1 MMAFISRTVRT
12 AARGFRV
19 PFLCFSIAAVLPALS
34 NDWIWAQAAPAP
46 EQQAKLTITLQN
58 ALERARANSQQLQ
71 SADLDV
77 ALAHEDR
84 RQAKAALLPSLDY
97 FNQYIYTQ
105 GNGTDPGVFVSN
117 DGVHVYNSLAE
128 VHEELFSPQRLAE
141 YRRTAAAQALA
152 AARRDVVERG
162 LTATVAQDYF
172 AAVVAERHIINA
184 RQALEEARRF
194 VTITGQLEKGGEVAH
209 ADVLKA
215 QLVAQQSERDL
226 LETELSAEQAQISLA
241 VLMFPGFRLDFTLV
255 DDLASVPPLPVY
267 AETETTA
274 LEMSPEMRAARAN
287 LHQEEYGVSVARS
300 AYLPSLSLDYFFG
313 INANQFAVRNEEGRN
328 QLGSSVQATLNIPVF
343 TWGAT
348 RSKVSQAQMRRE
360 QAELALTLAQKQLV
374 SNLHSLYREA
384 QSALDQLDLLRRSA
398 DAAAESLRLTRL
410 QYQAGE
416 ATVLEVVDAQKT
428 LYQARNAYDNGLARY
443 RAALSNIQSLIG
455 TL

>member
-1 MMAFISRTVRT
+1 M
-12 AARGFRV
+12 
-19 PFLCFSIAAVLPALS
+19 
-34 NDWIWAQAAPAP
+34 
-46 EQQAKLTITLQN
+46 
-58 ALERARANSQQLQ
+58 
-71 SADLDV
+71 
-77 ALAHEDR
+77 
-84 RQAKAALLPSLDY
+84 
-97 FNQYIYTQ
+97 
-105 GNGTDPGVFVSN
+105 
-117 DGVHVYNSLAE
+117 
-128 VHEELFSPQRLAE
+128 
-141 YRRTAAAQALA
+141 
-152 AARRDVVERG
+152 
-162 LTATVAQDYF
+162 
-172 AAVVAERHIINA
+172 
-184 RQALEEARRF
+184 
-194 VTITGQLEKGGEVAH
+194 
-209 ADVLKA
+209 
-215 QLVAQQSERDL
+215 
-226 LETELSAEQAQISLA
+226 
-241 VLMFPGFRLDFTLV
+241 
-255 DDLASVPPLPVY
+255 
-267 AETETTA
+267 
-274 LEMSPEMRAARAN
+274 
-287 LHQEEYGVSVARS
+287 ARS

-443 RAALSNIQSLIG
+443 RTALSNIQSLIG

>member
-58 ALERARANSQQLQ
+58 ALERARTNSQQLQ

-152 AARRDVVERG
+152 TARRDVVERG
-162 LTATVAQDYF
+162 LTTTVAQNYF
-172 AAVVAERHIINA
+172 AAVIAKRQNANA
-184 RQALEEARRF
+184 REAL
-194 VTITGQLEKGGEVAH
+194 Q
-209 ADVLKA
+209 
-215 QLVAQQSERDL
+215 
-226 LETELSAEQAQISLA
+226 QAQR
-241 VLMFPGFRLDFTLV
+241 F
-255 DDLASVPPLPVY
+255 
-267 AETETTA
+267 
-274 LEMSPEMRAARAN
+274 
-287 LHQEEYGVSVARS
+287 
-300 AYLPSLSLDYFFG
+300 
-313 INANQFAVRNEEGRN
+313 
-328 QLGSSVQATLNIPVF
+328 
-343 TWGAT
+343 
-348 RSKVSQAQMRRE
+348 
-360 QAELALTLAQKQLV
+360 LT
-374 SNLHSLYREA
+374 
-384 QSALDQLDLLRRSA
+384 
-398 DAAAESLRLTRL
+398 
-410 QYQAGE
+410 
-416 ATVLEVVDAQKT
+416 
-428 LYQARNAYDNGLARY
+428 
-443 RAALSNIQSLIG
+443 I
-455 TL
+455 